1 MPAWSFLTV
10 LSVFKASHRTQMKA
24 LLARVV
30 LTRPFSCL
38 GLIFTTVFFF
48 VVHQEAQGGGAEL
61 DFQKA
66 W

>member
-1 MPAWSFLTV
+1 
-10 LSVFKASHRTQMKA
+10 MKA

-38 GLIFTTVFFF
+38 GLIFTTVFIF

-61 DFQKA
+61 GFQKA
-66 W
+66 VPRQAW